1 MLFLGLSVSA
11 AARPTSSV
19 PARESSRHKHRAETF
34 KSIMES
40 TWVMPVLATN
50 VTTVGATTAD
60 KHNTKNNEANNCNN
74 LNERKYKLASP
85 YPFTPKS

>member
-1 MLFLGLSVSA
+1 
-11 AARPTSSV
+11 
-19 PARESSRHKHRAETF
+19 
-34 KSIMES
+34 MES

-74 LNERKYKLASP
+74 LNERKYKLSLTISLYAEKVNDNNNDP
-85 YPFTPKS
+85 EDGEPKRQDEQETPNSQG